1 MPSVHHVGITVSNL
15 ERSMD
20 FYADLLGGERLGP
33 YERSGPRIDAVTGYP
48 GVLVRQAFVRAQE
61 GSTVVE
67 LLQYVRGSSVVLDPD
82 NGHVGAAHVAIT
94 VRGLDGLLTRLRAA
108 GVTVLSDPIVTSE
121 PMAGYRCVYVL
132 DPDRVRV
139 ELVEPPPDS
148 EARDLP
154 GSQPPS
160 Y

>member
-48 GVLVRQAFVRAQE
+48 GVLVRQAFVRARE
-61 GSTVVE
+61 GPTVVE

-82 NGHVGAAHVAIT
+82 NGYVGAAHVAIT

-108 GVTVLSDPIVTSE
+108 GVTVQSDPIVTSE

-139 ELVEPPPDS
+139 ELVEPPPEREVSD
-148 EARDLP
+148 
-154 GSQPPS
+154 
-160 Y
+160 